1 MHKVT
6 ATVGDLIE
14 ALSKFPKDT
23 PVFGYSYLD
32 ECDLPIEVAEYM
44 EGPFEC
50 MEPEE
55 EDEAPFYYPPHGC
68 QGDSYVDRHWCENG
82 VGPVVYLRDLSYC
95 REEFNG
101 AKMNLIGE

>member
-1 MHKVT
+1 MRKMT

-14 ALSKFPKDT
+14 ALSKFPKNT

-32 ECDLPIEVAEYM
+32 ECDVPLEVAEYM

-50 MEPEE
+50 IEE

-68 QGDSYVDRHWCENG
+68 QGDSHVDRHWSENG
-82 VGPVVYLRDLSYC
+82 VGPVVYLRDRSYC

-101 AKMNLIGE
+101 AKIDLIGE